1 MVIPFWHSI
10 VHIFIPP
17 FYFAFQPSL
26 DGIVHF
32 ASPLCI
38 LFTPLSPFSDL
49 PLYLNMFDNFF
60 PIPFD
65 LPLLLLLVELK
76 LELLRYALAWL
87 PLLDVL

>member
-1 MVIPFWHSI
+1 MDGIPFLAQYCTHS
-10 VHIFIPP
+10 HIPL
-17 FYFAFQPSL
+17 YFAFQPSL
-26 DGIVHF
+26 DGSFCIPSVHII
-32 ASPLCI
+32 S
-38 LFTPLSPFSDL
+38 PLSPFYDL

-60 PIPFD
+60 PNPFG